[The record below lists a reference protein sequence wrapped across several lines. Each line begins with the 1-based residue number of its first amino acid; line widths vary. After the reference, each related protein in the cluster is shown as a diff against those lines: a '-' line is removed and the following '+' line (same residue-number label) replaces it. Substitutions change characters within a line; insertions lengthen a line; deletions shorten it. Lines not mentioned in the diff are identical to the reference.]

1 MKKQKNTKKL
11 DSKQTQNKNIEKEKD
26 IIQPI
31 GSFQDFL
38 IIEKRDKIKEKSLE
52 LEKFKSDNN
61 FLKDF
66 LILQHRPKQEKSR
79 FSDFFKELSEQ
90 EKKNIIEEPKI
101 EKIEQN
107 EIKNPIPNPQP
118 QNQIID
124 FYDRSPSYF
133 SINQFQNPF
142 SNDNTTNEIKLL
154 NNNIFSNSNSRSTS
168 FSGFTGQGSSFSIK
182 STKTNFSN
190 FSNNNILFNRTSL
203 NSIDSNIITNNK
215 NNINNNSINN
225 NNINNINNNNNIFNK
240 FPGNIG
246 NINIIYNNNTF
257 TEKEFEP
264 IVEIKKVLN
273 FEDKRT
279 TIMIKNIPNKFTR
292 EKLLE
297 LIDKNFKGSYD
308 LFILPKDGNKNRNFG
323 YSFINFVSSYSI
335 PYFYHEFNGKK
346 WKETNS
352 QKICE
357 ISYSKFQGR
366 NELIS
371 HYPNKII
378 FFNNAIK
385 VDKGIN
391 DFFFIPDEYKSLF
404 KQFFPNQQ
412 IEEKDSGFITKIP
425 LGY

>member
-11 DSKQTQNKNIEKEKD
+11 DSKQTQNKNKEKEKD

-31 GSFQDFL
+31 GLFQDFL

>member
-11 DSKQTQNKNIEKEKD
+11 DSKQTQNKNKEKEKD

-118 QNQIID
+118 QNQID

-215 NNINNNSINN
+215 NNINNNSINS
-225 NNINNINNNNNIFNK
+225 NNINNINSNNNIFNK

>member
-11 DSKQTQNKNIEKEKD
+11 DSKQTQNKNKEKEKD

-31 GSFQDFL
+31 GSFHDFL

-107 EIKNPIPNPQP
+107 EIKNPIPNSQP